1 MYKMLRKI
9 FVMINDYF
17 GRLSGYNL
25 KRDTY
30 SRPSTIKAKQ
40 IFGDKPIKVIE
51 IGCAAGNNALDVLQ
65 NLNVSEYVIIDP
77 YEKILVDYDDY
88 DHERLVL
95 MRKQAKERLAKYS
108 DNIKW
113 IYDFS
118 DDATDK
124 ISGKYDFIYIDGNH
138 SYEYV
143 LSDMNNYRKFLSDN
157 FVFGG
162 HDIDQPGVSRA
173 FVEFLASSDQKDLFE
188 IKDPDWLVYK
198 E

>member
-17 GRLSGYNL
+17 GRLSGYKL

-65 NLNVSEYVIIDP
+65 SLNVSEYVIIDP
-77 YEKILVDYDDY
+77 YEKILFDYDDY